1 MSTLC
6 IKWVC
11 LELSI
16 IVIQTIYL
24 AILSF
29 PEKKVLYLN
38 LTQDSIYWS
47 NVQFSK
53 FFKKNVY
60 TLFKEN
66 ILKKKS
72 KRCERVFV
80 KLNTLSIFFN
90 SLTWDVDKNSRTFL
104 K

>member
-1 MSTLC
+1 MSTLY

-11 LELSI
+11 LELST

-29 PEKKVLYLN
+29 PEKVLYLS

-53 FFKKNVY
+53 FYKNVY
-60 TLFKEN
+60 ALFKEN
-66 ILKKKS
+66 IL
-72 KRCERVFV
+72 F
-80 KLNTLSIFFN
+80 
-90 SLTWDVDKNSRTFL
+90 
-104 K
+104 